1 MHMLLSASSF
11 SILYSF
17 FTTLASEAQPLA
29 VIISVYESVFVCVCV
44 RATPSDVMPCIRRC

>member
-1 MHMLLSASSF
+1 MHMLLSASSS

-29 VIISVYESVFVCVCV
+29 VIISLYESVCVCV
-44 RATPSDVMPCIRRC
+44 CMKVCVSDSVRCDVMH